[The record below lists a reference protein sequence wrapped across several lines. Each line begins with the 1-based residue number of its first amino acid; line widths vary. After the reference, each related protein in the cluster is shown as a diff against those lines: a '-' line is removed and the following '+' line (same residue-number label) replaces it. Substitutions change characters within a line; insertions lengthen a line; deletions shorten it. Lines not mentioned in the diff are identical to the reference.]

1 MGYRQRIYNALT
13 GSGSYDPN
21 NISSPVLKPSSLL
34 AILNLAS
41 LNINNELITIDVK
54 QAFLAAKLRTDGTE
68 DIYLSLPPGLIVK
81 EDGKVVVNPDIIKN
95 LSRGH
100 KNKKKKGITVK
111 LNSQS
116 VWFEG
121 QFCWM
126 VWHNQRLLDRS
137 RF

>member
-1 MGYRQRIYNALT
+1 MHLT

-41 LNINNELITIDVK
+41 LNIDNELITIDVK

-81 EDGKVVVNPDIIKN
+81 EDGKIVVNPDTIKN
-95 LSRGH
+95 YLINH
-100 KNKKKKGITVK
+100 
-111 LNSQS
+111 
-116 VWFEG
+116 
-121 QFCWM
+121 
-126 VWHNQRLLDRS
+126 LLKMHQ
-137 RF
+137 